1 MRLFSLAICC
11 VLLFGCGKPSL
22 EDKPV
27 RPSEILD
34 FNSLYAQR
42 CAGCHGNDGAGSG
55 SIALHD
61 PALLNIIDKETLRNL
76 IRDGREGTL
85 MPSFQSNTGNPLS
98 DAQIDVIVNGMID
111 NWSTDVPPWAEN
123 RRYAVKEGKV
133 TRGRGA
139 FADMCGQ
146 CHGNDGMG
154 ATAGSVIMP
163 AFLDLVSAQYLRTV
177 ILCGRPEL
185 GMPPLASKIDDRT
198 IDDIVAWLR
207 THKTFRSDQ

>member
-1 MRLFSLAICC
+1 MRFLSLAICC
-11 VLLFGCGKPSL
+11 FFLVGCGKPSI
-22 EDKPV
+22 EDRPI

-34 FNSLYAQR
+34 FNTLYAQR

-61 PALLNIIDKETLRNL
+61 PALLAIIEKDTLRTL

-98 DAQIDVIVNGMID
+98 DAQIDVIVNGMMN
-111 NWSTDVPPWAEN
+111 NWSTDAPPWVEG
-123 RRYAVKEGKV
+123 RRYEVKKGKA

-139 FADMCGQ
+139 FADMCGK
-146 CHGNDGMG
+146 CHGNDGLG
-154 ATAGSVIMP
+154 GTAGSVIMP
-163 AFLDLVSAQYLRTV
+163 AYLELVSAQYLRSV

-185 GMPPLASKIDDRT
+185 GMPPLARKIDDRT
-198 IDDIVAWLR
+198 IDDIVAWLL